1 MRILM
6 VASESAPLAKTG
18 GLADVVYSLSKEL
31 SVLGEEVSVVM
42 PFYGAMNVDIGSE
55 IRLVGNVQ
63 VQLSWRLQN
72 AKIYKTF
79 VDGITFY
86 LIENE
91 YYFGRDGY
99 YGYNDDTERFA
110 FFTIAVRNM
119 IVVLKLRPDII
130 HVHDYHAGMLPALIK
145 IQNKKNA
152 QFRRMKYI
160 VTIHNPAFQ
169 GEFGPELLEDFYDIR
184 KSYYDDGTLRY
195 RDLVNPLKA
204 AIVYADK
211 INTVSPTH
219 AKELLTPEGSKGL
232 DGIIKLRENDFSGIL
247 NGIDYDEFNPET
259 DLHIP
264 HLFSLKS
271 IANKKRN
278 KEALL
283 NEFNLSAATNEP
295 LFAMVSRLTW
305 QKGMDLMLAGARD
318 VLNKGAR
325 IIVLGSGEYGYEQ
338 ALEQLRRD
346 FPEQVGIYIGYNNSL
361 AHRIYAASDFFI
373 MPSLFEPCGIGQMI
387 AQRYGTLPIV
397 RATGGLKDTIISYD
411 GGNSDVADGFSFDN
425 YDEYWM
431 KLTMNYAFDTYQDQK
446 AMDKLVHNAMT
457 KNNHWREAAKKYLA
471 LYKTATAPKVA

>member
-1 MRILM
+1 MRIMM

-42 PFYGAMNVDIGSE
+42 PFYGAINKDIGSE
-55 IRLVGNVQ
+55 IRFVSNVQ
-63 VQLSWRLQN
+63 VQLSWRCQN

-91 YYFGRDGY
+91 YYFGREGF
-99 YGYNDDTERFA
+99 YGYADDTERFA
-110 FFTIAVRNM
+110 FFTVAVRNM
-119 IVVLKLRPDII
+119 LVSLKLRPDIL

-152 QFRRMKYI
+152 QFRRMKYV

-195 RDLVNPLKA
+195 RDKVNSLKA
-204 AIVYADK
+204 AIVHADK

-219 AKELLTPEGSKGL
+219 ALELLTREGSKGL
-232 DGIIKLRENDFSGIL
+232 DGIINLRRDDFSGIL

-259 DLHIP
+259 DTNIP

-271 IANKKRN
+271 TANKKRN
-278 KEALL
+278 KEELL
-283 NEFNLSAATNEP
+283 REFNLTVKANQP
-295 LFAMVSRLTW
+295 LFSMVSRLTW
-305 QKGMDLMLAGARD
+305 QKGMDLMLAGAYE
-318 VLNKGAR
+318 VLAKGAAV
-325 IIVLGSGEYGYEQ
+325 IVLGSGEYGYEQ
-338 ALEQLRRD
+338 ALEELRRQY
-346 FPEQVGIYIGYNNSL
+346 PEQVGIYIGYNNSL
-361 AHRIYAASDFFI
+361 AHRIYAASDFFM

-411 GGNSDVADGFSFDN
+411 GMNENKADGFSFDN

-431 KLTMNYAFDTYQDQK
+431 KLTMNYAFDTYQDTK
-446 AMDKLVHNAMT
+446 TMDKLVDNAMT

-471 LYKTATAPKVA
+471 LYKEARSV